1 MNNTNTN
8 TNNKNL
14 ASSSASV
21 IFSKYINN
29 NNNKLIPF
37 KIKNSDI
44 GRTRYFPPIS
54 KEWKNSIY
62 VFNHNNLKNLPLF
75 DININSLIKDYFN
88 LQFKDKILFKKKI
101 LSKVQVV
108 SLNKIY
114 ASKAE
119 IKHTNTKAILTVYTF
134 NREKIS
140 LYKKIKKLKK
150 SFYFV
155 FDKIISFS
163 ERVILSGV
171 PIRVDKDGKVLSNLY
186 LPFRLRG
193 VLPWITKSHVNIW
206 RKIIIASLYKE
217 LILLRKYKLRL
228 DLNKYKF
235 EEKLLYRLNNLI
247 MKYYNKKVE
256 FNIVNMR
263 SFLLNSDILTKILAL
278 KLKNRNARVMKIMDV
293 ILNKANLPKIN
304 RVQEKASLI
313 KSVDLNLL
321 ENKFKNLNLSFI
333 LNDASY
339 AERNNL
345 SELLNKLYYNVL
357 LVSQK
362 GVWALRS
369 PKGEQP
375 SFHSKSGGSP
385 TKFIQKG
392 AGAASLGGNA
402 KAQPKVSSFAKA
414 KKYAK
419 IYQIIF
425 NSINYKNMGGLRLEI
440 KGRLTKRYRADRS
453 LFKVKWKGG
462 LKNLD
467 SSYKGLSSVNMRGY
481 AKPNVEYSIFTTKR
495 RIGAFAVKGWVSGK

>member
-21 IFSKYINN
+21 IFN
-29 NNNKLIPF
+29 
-37 KIKNSDI
+37 
-44 GRTRYFPPIS
+44 
-54 KEWKNSIY
+54 
-62 VFNHNNLKNLPLF
+62 
-75 DININSLIKDYFN
+75 YFN
-88 LQFKDKILFKKKI
+88 LQFKDKILFKKKR
-101 LSKVQVV
+101 LSKVKVV

-114 ASKAE
+114 A
-119 IKHTNTKAILTVYTF
+119 TILT
-134 NREKIS
+134 
-140 LYKKIKKLKK
+140 KLKK

-171 PIRVDKDGKVLSNLY
+171 PIRVDKD
-186 LPFRLRG
+186 
-193 VLPWITKSHVNIW
+193 
-206 RKIIIASLYKE
+206 ASLYKE

-228 DLNKYKF
+228 DLNK
-235 EEKLLYRLNNLI
+235 LNNLI

-263 SFLLNSDILTKILAL
+263 SFLLNK
-278 KLKNRNARVMKIMDV
+278 
-293 ILNKANLPKIN
+293 
-304 RVQEKASLI
+304 
-313 KSVDLNLL
+313 
-321 ENKFKNLNLSFI
+321 NKFKNLNLSFI

-362 GVWALRS
+362 G
-369 PKGEQP
+369 
-375 SFHSKSGGSP
+375 SGGSP

-440 KGRLTKRYRADRS
+440 KG
-453 LFKVKWKGG
+453 G

-481 AKPNVEYSIFTTKR
+481 AKPNVEYSIFTSKR
-495 RIGAFAVKGWVSGK
+495 RIGAFAVKG

>member
-1 MNNTNTN
+1 MNTN

-14 ASSSASV
+14 ASSV

-37 KIKNSDI
+37 KIKNSDL

-88 LQFKDKILFKKKI
+88 LQFKDQILLKKKRF
-101 LSKVQVV
+101 SKVNVV

-171 PIRVDKDGKVLSNLY
+171 PIRVNKDGEVLSNLY

-263 SFLLNSDILTKILAL
+263 SFLLNSEILTKILAL
-278 KLKNRNARVMKIMDV
+278 KLKNRNARVIKIMDV

-313 KSVDLNLL
+313 KSVDWNLL

-333 LNDASY
+333 LNDAK
-339 AERNNL
+339 RNNL

-369 PKGEQP
+369 PEL
-375 SFHSKSGGSP
+375 SSP
-385 TKFIQKG
+385 TQKG

-402 KAQPKVSSFAKA
+402 KALSSFAKA

-425 NSINYKNMGGLRLEI
+425 NSINYKSMGGLRLEI

-467 SSYKGLSSVNMRGY
+467 SSYKGLSSVNIRGY
-481 AKPNVEYSIFTTKR
+481 AKPNVEYSIFTSKR